1 MRLRIIV
8 IVDPLS
14 SQGIVDL
21 LLFSPYSIDAP
32 GEIFLTLSYPD
43 YHPEITMASQC
54 IILPTQNY
62 HNPTST
68 FKKAMDLYQDFNL
81 FLVAA
86 LYQKYLSL
94 HTINS

>member
-32 GEIFLTLSYPD
+32 GEIFLTLSLIKTIIQISQWHHNVSYCQLKT
-43 YHPEITMASQC
+43 ITIHLQ
-54 IILPTQNY
+54 L
-62 HNPTST
+62 
-68 FKKAMDLYQDFNL
+68 KKAMDLYQDFNL

-86 LYQKYLSL
+86 LYQKY
-94 HTINS
+94 